1 MVSKFLESNLIGKK
15 FKVGSLISIQI
26 IIIIVSFLVLSQFTI
41 QSENLGNTIN
51 LSGSNRFLGELL
63 FQTTENSVLGMPQN
77 NPLDIIDTIDTNI
90 YLLKDGGDQTERFSI
105 KGESNVNFANSK
117 IMAVP
122 SFVSSEFT
130 KLELCWQEYKNE
142 ILKIINSNQK
152 QSLYENSE
160 LLTIKAEFIEDA
172 DSLTLG
178 LSNFSAQESI
188 NLYFIQFFLLF
199 VNIGAHLFLL
209 FLIIKTIT
217 KEEKVLIKTKSLE
230 KKNKTL
236 VDELT
241 SLLIKK
247 NSIQLTSSLLLQ
259 ELQET
264 EKITSE
270 HEFVC
275 EKDKVKYFWDNF
287 YKNILNHVEDL
298 EKSRKK
304 FDDEKSYYE
313 QLNKRFEHGINLL
326 EGKNKTIVKNPDT
339 VLDDLRD
346 LINSLSESGRVS
358 PENNKILTDVLNNI
372 IDDKLRQN
380 HKHT

>member
-1 MVSKFLESNLIGKK
+1 MIT
-15 FKVGSLISIQI
+15 IQI
-26 IIIIVSFLVLSQFTI
+26 LIIVASFLVISQFTI
-41 QSENLGNTIN
+41 QSEYLGNSIN

-63 FQTTENSVLGMPQN
+63 FQHSQQPAEKTVNHKIYDIISRIDANIYALKNANLVQDDLEIVDDGFNSKYTKIMQIPVVLHPEFNELVISWEKYKIYILDNHYKNNNQNLQN
-77 NPLDIIDTIDTNI
+77 NSEVLFLKNGFIDAANI
-90 YLLKDGGDQTERFSI
+90 LTFS
-105 KGESNVNFANSK
+105 
-117 IMAVP
+117 
-122 SFVSSEFT
+122 
-130 KLELCWQEYKNE
+130 
-142 ILKIINSNQK
+142 
-152 QSLYENSE
+152 
-160 LLTIKAEFIEDA
+160 
-172 DSLTLG
+172 
-178 LSNFSAQESI
+178 LSNFSAVEI
-188 NLYFIQFFLLF
+188 DNLYYFQYVLLF
-199 VNIGAHLFLL
+199 FNICAHLFLL
-209 FLIIKTIT
+209 YLILKIIT
-217 KEEKVLIKTKSLE
+217 REEKMETQTKSLE
-230 KKNKTL
+230 IKNKTL
-236 VDELT
+236 IDELT

-270 HEFVC
+270 HEFVS

-313 QLNKRFEHGINLL
+313 QLNQRFKQGVNLL
-326 EGKNKTIVKNPDT
+326 EGKNETLVKNPDT

-358 PENNKILTDVLNNI
+358 PENNRILTDALNNI

-380 HKHT
+380 HKPT

>member
-105 KGESNVNFANSK
+105 KGESNIDFANSK

-160 LLTIKAEFIEDA
+160 LLTLKTEFIEDA

-217 KEEKVLIKTKSLE
+217 KEEKILIKTKSLE
-230 KKNKTL
+230 NKNKTL

-326 EGKNKTIVKNPDT
+326 EGKNKTIVKNPDM

>member
-1 MVSKFLESNLIGKK
+1 MASKFIESHLIGKK
-15 FKVGSLISIQI
+15 FKLGSLISIQI
-26 IIIIVSFLVLSQFTI
+26 IIIIASFLVISQFTI

-63 FQTTENSVLGMPQN
+63 FEITENSILEIPEN
-77 NPLDIIDTIDTNI
+77 NPLDIINIIDTNI
-90 YLLKDGGDQTERFSI
+90 YLLKNGGVQIEKFNI
-105 KGESNVNFANSK
+105 KDESNTNFDNLK
-117 IMAVP
+117 IMAIPQSVN
-122 SFVSSEFT
+122 SEF
-130 KLELCWQEYKNE
+130 KQLELYWQEYKNE
-142 ILKIINSNQK
+142 ILKILNSNQK

-160 LLTIKAEFIEDA
+160 LLTLKIEFIEEA

-178 LSNFSAQESI
+178 LSKFSSQESI
-188 NLYFIQFFLLF
+188 NLYFIQLFLLF
-199 VNIGAHLFLL
+199 VNICTHLFLL
-209 FLIIKTIT
+209 FLIIKIIT
-217 KEEKVLIKTKSLE
+217 KEEKILIKTKSLE

-236 VDELT
+236 IDELT

-270 HEFVC
+270 HEFVS

-313 QLNKRFEHGINLL
+313 QLNQRFKHGINLL
-326 EGKNKTIVKNPDT
+326 EGKNETIVKNPDT

-372 IDDKLRQN
+372 IDNKLRQN

>member
-1 MVSKFLESNLIGKK
+1 LIT
-15 FKVGSLISIQI
+15 IQI
-26 IIIIVSFLVLSQFTI
+26 LIIITSFLVISQFTI

-63 FQTTENSVLGMPQN
+63 FEITENSILEIPEN
-77 NPLDIIDTIDTNI
+77 NPLDIINIIDTNI
-90 YLLKDGGDQTERFSI
+90 YLLKNGGVQIEKFNI
-105 KGESNVNFANSK
+105 KDESNTNFDNLK
-117 IMAVP
+117 IMAIPQSVN
-122 SFVSSEFT
+122 SEF
-130 KLELCWQEYKNE
+130 KQLELYWQEYKNE
-142 ILKIINSNQK
+142 ILKILNSNQK

-160 LLTIKAEFIEDA
+160 LLTLKIEFIEEA

-178 LSNFSAQESI
+178 LSKFSSQESI
-188 NLYFIQFFLLF
+188 NLYFIQLFLLF
-199 VNIGAHLFLL
+199 VNICTHLFLL
-209 FLIIKTIT
+209 FLIIKIIT
-217 KEEKVLIKTKSLE
+217 KEEKILIKTKSLE

-236 VDELT
+236 IDELT

-270 HEFVC
+270 HEFVS

-313 QLNKRFEHGINLL
+313 QLNQRFKHGINLL
-326 EGKNKTIVKNPDT
+326 EGKNETIVKNPDT

-372 IDDKLRQN
+372 IDNKLRQN

>member
-26 IIIIVSFLVLSQFTI
+26 IIIIASFLVLSQFTI

-105 KGESNVNFANSK
+105 KGESNIDFANSK

-236 VDELT
+236 VDGLT

-247 NSIQLTSSLLLQ
+247 NSIQLTSSLLLK